1 MQPSLPAQEVL
12 VLAQLVDLVRT
23 GRATTRPELEAATGL
38 GRKVVTERLRDALS
52 LGILVEGELAP
63 SAGGRAPRTVRLR
76 SDAGLI
82 LAASLGTGE
91 CTAGLATLDG
101 QLLASRHITCDVGE
115 GPGPV
120 LEQMD
125 ALFADLLHR
134 HGRGRDLWG
143 IGIGIPGP
151 VDFQTGRIVDPP
163 IMPGWDGFDVRTWF
177 RNRYDAPIWVDNDV
191 NLMAL
196 AEWHRGE
203 PREGRDLLYVK
214 VGTGIGSGLVSQGIL
229 HRGDTGAAG
238 DIGHVRITDDP
249 SIRCQCG
256 KTGCLEAA
264 AGGWAVARQLT
275 DAALRGE
282 SKLLARQLGGREK
295 LSPQDIGE
303 AAAAG
308 DLMARAALRESAIAI
323 GGTVAN
329 VVNFA
334 NPGVLV
340 LGGGVLRNGDEFFQL
355 FRRTVLERGIQ
366 LATQRLSIRT
376 SSMDFTEGII
386 GAALLA
392 VERLFQRD
400 ALAIWVASGSPRGSA
415 LRLHQPLALVGP

>member
-1 MQPSLPAQEVL
+1 VQPSLSAQDVL

-23 GRATTRPELEAATGL
+23 GRATTRPELEAVTGL

-52 LGILVEGELAP
+52 LGVLVEGELAP
-63 SAGGRAPRTVRLR
+63 SAGGRPSRTVGLR

-91 CTAGLATLDG
+91 CRAGLTALDG
-101 QLLASRHITCDVGE
+101 QLLAIRHINCDVSE

-125 ALFADLLHR
+125 ALFGQLLHR
-134 HGRGRDLWG
+134 HGRSRELWG

-163 IMPGWDGFDVRTWF
+163 IMPGWDGFDVRAWF
-177 RNRYDAPIWVDNDV
+177 RDRYDTPIWVDNDV

-196 AEWHRGE
+196 AEWYRGE

-214 VGTGIGSGLVSQGIL
+214 VGTGIGSGLVSEGKL

-249 SIRCQCG
+249 AIRCHCG
-256 KTGCLEAA
+256 KSGCLEAV
-264 AGGWAVARQLT
+264 AGGWALARRLT
-275 DAALRGE
+275 DAARRGE
-282 SKLLARQLGGREK
+282 SQLLARQLHGRET
-295 LSPQDIGE
+295 LSPQLVGE
-303 AAAAG
+303 AASAG
-308 DLMARAALRESAIAI
+308 DPVALAALRESAIAV

-340 LGGGVLRNGDEFFQL
+340 LGGGVLRNRDEFFPE
-355 FRRTVLERGIQ
+355 FRRTVLERAIQ

-376 SSMDFTEGII
+376 STMDFTEGVI

-392 VERLFQRD
+392 VERLFHRD

-415 LRLHQPLALVGP
+415 LRLHQPLAVTAP